1 MLQLGLTGG
10 IGSGKSTVSKFLT
23 ELGCIVY
30 NSDDRAKWLMSN
42 NYELKKEIL
51 QLFGSQSFLNNKLNR
66 KFLSEIVFKDN
77 TLLKKLNNLVHPL
90 VAKDYQ
96 NFISNHSDSNLIV
109 KEAAILI
116 ESGAYKEM
124 DLILLIVSDQDI
136 RINRVLKRDKS
147 NSKGVYQRI
156 SKQMKDTDKQQ
167 YADYIITNNGSKLDL
182 KEKVY
187 DFYNKI
193 KSTFK

>member
-10 IGSGKSTVSKFLT
+10 IGSGKSTVSKFLN

-51 QLFGSQSFLNNKLNR
+51 QLFGSQSFVNNKLNR

-77 TLLKKLNNLVHPL
+77 NLLKKLNNLVHPF

-96 NFISNHSDSNLIV
+96 NFILNNSDSKLIV

-124 DLILLIVSDQDI
+124 DLILLIISDQELRVD
-136 RINRVLKRDKS
+136 RVLKRDKS
-147 NSKGVYQRI
+147 NSKGVIQRI
-156 SKQMKDTDKQQ
+156 SKQMKDTDKKQ

-182 KEKVY
+182 KENVY
-187 DFYNKI
+187 DFYNTI

>member
-10 IGSGKSTVSKFLT
+10 IGSGKSTVSKFLD

>member
-10 IGSGKSTVSKFLT
+10 IGSGKSTVSKFLN

>member
-42 NYELKKEIL
+42 NHELKKEIL
-51 QLFGSQSFLNNKLNR
+51 QLFGSQSFINNKLNR
-66 KFLSEIVFKDN
+66 KFLSEIVFNDN
-77 TLLKKLNNLVHPL
+77 TSLKKLNNLVHPL

-124 DLILLIVSDQDI
+124 DLILLIISDQEL

-147 NSKGVYQRI
+147 NPNGIYQRI
-156 SKQMKDTDKQQ
+156 NKQMKDTDKRQ

-193 KSTFK
+193 KLTFK

>member
-10 IGSGKSTVSKFLT
+10 IGSGKSTVSKFLN

-124 DLILLIVSDQDI
+124 DLILLIISDQELRVD
-136 RINRVLKRDKS
+136 RVLKRDKS
-147 NSKGVYQRI
+147 NSKGVIQRI

>member
-1 MLQLGLTGG
+1 MIKAQFLWMLRQNLRKKTKHKLMLQLGLTGG
-10 IGSGKSTVSKFLT
+10 IGSGKSTVSKFLD

-109 KEAAILI
+109 KEAAI
-116 ESGAYKEM
+116 
-124 DLILLIVSDQDI
+124 
-136 RINRVLKRDKS
+136 
-147 NSKGVYQRI
+147 
-156 SKQMKDTDKQQ
+156 
-167 YADYIITNNGSKLDL
+167 
-182 KEKVY
+182 
-187 DFYNKI
+187 
-193 KSTFK
+193 

>member
-10 IGSGKSTVSKFLT
+10 IGSGKSTVSKFLN

-51 QLFGSQSFLNNKLNR
+51 QLFGSQSFVNNKLNR

>member
-10 IGSGKSTVSKFLT
+10 IGSGKSTVSKFLD

-51 QLFGSQSFLNNKLNR
+51 QLFGSQSFVNNKLNR